1 MEKKNVGADV
11 SANEKKN
18 SNEYA
23 LIPLDAQEER
33 ASGKL
38 TIYEYEQKYTKR
50 QNVRGAKILLRLL
63 CGVVALLLFA
73 CLFFVSLRIYE
84 INEYA
89 GYAAGGVCLILY
101 IVLFIVPMVKIMKSP
116 YFIVNVNAKTA
127 GAAKRHNRKVRRE
140 IADKI
145 IDLTAKVD
153 GVGWYDSAT
162 VGELAIAV
170 KTNSDKGIMKAL
182 TALYT
187 GSVKKSAKD
196 LIFRSS
202 MKSAMY
208 SALSQT
214 SKVDAALVVFLNL
227 QLVKDIVFLYGFRPS
242 DAKLVKIFGR
252 VFQNSLIAYGLGG
265 VKIGNSI
272 VKTMGD
278 AVKGIPFLGSAISAI
293 VDSSVQGLTNGVL
306 TAVIGYQTIKYLSQ
320 EYKLQQIL
328 DGVELVETEEE
339 LQETCQ
345 KIEKELKNGKKPQAA

>member
-1 MEKKNVGADV
+1 MEKKKN
-11 SANEKKN
+11 NELKT
-18 SNEYA
+18 A
-23 LIPLDAQEER
+23 VQQETET
-33 ASGKL
+33 SGKL

-50 QNVRGAKILLRLL
+50 QNVRGAKILLKIIAAAI
-63 CGVVALLLFA
+63 GVFIFA
-73 CLFFVSLRIYE
+73 CLFFVALRVYE

-89 GYAAGGVCLILY
+89 GYGAAAVCVILY
-101 IVLFIVPMVKIMKSP
+101 ICLFIVPLVKIIKSP

-127 GAAKRHNRKVRRE
+127 AAAKKQNKRVRRE

-145 IDLTAKVD
+145 IDFTAKVE
-153 GVGWYDSAT
+153 GVGWYDSAV
-162 VGELAIAV
+162 VGELAINLKAG
-170 KTNSDKGIMKAL
+170 NDKGVMRCL
-182 TALYT
+182 TNLYT
-187 GSVKKSAKD
+187 GSVKKCAKD
-196 LIFRSS
+196 MIFKSS

-214 SKVDAALVVFLNL
+214 SKVDAALVVFINL

-242 DAKLVKIFGR
+242 DARLVKIFGR
-252 VFQNSLIAYGLGG
+252 VLQNSLIAYGLGG

-306 TAVIGYQTIKYLSQ
+306 TAVIGYQTIKYLSE

-328 DGVELVETEEE
+328 DGVELAETEEE
-339 LQETCQ
+339 LQATCQ
-345 KIEKELKNGKKPQAA
+345 EIEKELKTGRKAVA

>member
-1 MEKKNVGADV
+1 MEKKKN
-11 SANEKKN
+11 NELKT
-18 SNEYA
+18 A
-23 LIPLDAQEER
+23 VQQETET
-33 ASGKL
+33 SGKL

-50 QNVRGAKILLRLL
+50 QNVRGAKIFLKIIAAAI
-63 CGVVALLLFA
+63 GVFIFA
-73 CLFFVSLRIYE
+73 CLFFVALRVYE

-89 GYAAGGVCLILY
+89 GYGAAAVCVILY
-101 IVLFIVPMVKIMKSP
+101 ICLFIVPLVKIIKSP

-127 GAAKRHNRKVRRE
+127 AAAKKHNKRVRRE

-145 IDLTAKVD
+145 IDFTAKVE
-153 GVGWYDSAT
+153 GVGWYDSAV
-162 VGELAIAV
+162 VGELAINLKAG
-170 KTNSDKGIMKAL
+170 NDKGVMRCL
-182 TALYT
+182 TNLYT
-187 GSVKKSAKD
+187 GSVKKCAKD
-196 LIFRSS
+196 MIFKSS

-214 SKVDAALVVFLNL
+214 SKVDAALVVFINL

-242 DAKLVKIFGR
+242 DARLVKIFGR
-252 VFQNSLIAYGLGG
+252 VLQNSLIAYGLGG

-306 TAVIGYQTIKYLSQ
+306 TAVIGYQTIKYLSE

-328 DGVELVETEEE
+328 DGVELAETEEE
-339 LQETCQ
+339 LQATCQ
-345 KIEKELKNGKKPQAA
+345 EIEKELKTGRKAVA

>member
-1 MEKKNVGADV
+1 MEKKKN
-11 SANEKKN
+11 NELKT
-18 SNEYA
+18 A
-23 LIPLDAQEER
+23 VQQETET
-33 ASGKL
+33 SGKL

-50 QNVRGAKILLRLL
+50 QNVRGAKILLKIIAAAI
-63 CGVVALLLFA
+63 GVFIFA
-73 CLFFVSLRIYE
+73 CLFFVALRVYE

-89 GYAAGGVCLILY
+89 GYGAAAVCVILY
-101 IVLFIVPMVKIMKSP
+101 ICLFIVPLVKIIKSP

-127 GAAKRHNRKVRRE
+127 AAAKKHNKRVRRE

-145 IDLTAKVD
+145 IDFTAKVE
-153 GVGWYDSAT
+153 GVGWYDSAV
-162 VGELAIAV
+162 VGELAINLKAG
-170 KTNSDKGIMKAL
+170 NDKGVMRCL
-182 TALYT
+182 TNLYT
-187 GSVKKSAKD
+187 GSVKKCAKD
-196 LIFRSS
+196 MIFKSS

-214 SKVDAALVVFLNL
+214 SKVDAALVVFINL

-242 DAKLVKIFGR
+242 DARLVKIFGR
-252 VFQNSLIAYGLGG
+252 VLQNSLIAYGLGG

-306 TAVIGYQTIKYLSQ
+306 TAVIGYQTINYLSE

-328 DGVELVETEEE
+328 DGVELAETEEE
-339 LQETCQ
+339 LQATCQ
-345 KIEKELKNGKKPQAA
+345 EIEKELKTGRKAVA

>member
-1 MEKKNVGADV
+1 MNNKNKKSSMAAVKKDKNEFSLVPV
-11 SANEKKN
+11 SDRREGDNE
-18 SNEYA
+18 
-23 LIPLDAQEER
+23 
-33 ASGKL
+33 KL

-50 QNVRGAKILLRLL
+50 QNLRGAKFLMRL
-63 CGVVALLLFA
+63 VAAIIGLFLFA
-73 CLFFVSLRIYE
+73 CLFLVSLRVYE
-84 INEYA
+84 INQYA
-89 GYAAGGVCLILY
+89 GYATGAVCLLLY
-101 IVLFIVPMVKIMKSP
+101 IFLFIVPLVKIVRSP

-127 GAAKRHNRKVRRE
+127 SAAKKHNRKVRRE

-153 GVGWYDSAT
+153 GVGWYDSAK
-162 VGELAIAV
+162 VGELAISLKAGD
-170 KTNSDKGIMKAL
+170 DKGIMSAL

-196 LIFRSS
+196 LIFKCS

-252 VFQNSLIAYGLGG
+252 VFQNSLIAYGLGS

-278 AVKGIPFLGSAISAI
+278 AVRGIPLLGSAISAI

-306 TAVIGYQTIKYLSQ
+306 TAVIGYQTINYLSQ

-328 DGVELVETEEE
+328 DGVELAETEEE

-345 KIEKELKNGKKPQAA
+345 KIEKELKGNKKPQAA